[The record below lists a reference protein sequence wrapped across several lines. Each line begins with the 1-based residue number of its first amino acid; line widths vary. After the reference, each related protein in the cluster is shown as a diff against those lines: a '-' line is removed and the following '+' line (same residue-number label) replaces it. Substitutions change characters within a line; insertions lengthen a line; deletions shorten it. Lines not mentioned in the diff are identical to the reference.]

1 MRPRGGKA
9 RKSRRTKIA
18 SPGAAERHQG
28 RLPPREDL
36 GTIASPP
43 QSDLRATN
51 VAWQP
56 GVAARRDLAPV
67 DPFARGALRP
77 SAHPASVVAA
87 RSQRALRLAERRT
100 PARTREVGRRGMA
113 DKATVVGHKACAFW
127 VSPGAR
133 WLRTCRTPVYSPRLR
148 FQTPRSANEAGSS
161 PSRRRQ
167 PVAKPACL
175 SSRSGALGPAPKF
188 DSTPRRC
195 GWLHAGARARS
206 STGVTG
212 AGAALSH
219 GLAPRPSVLNEK
231 QLRRSYIFPADSA
244 GDGKGLAQE
253 VSVFDSASKKKTA
266 ARAALVGRY

>member
-1 MRPRGGKA
+1 MRRVGSGFFPFGQ
-9 RKSRRTKIA
+9 
-18 SPGAAERHQG
+18 AAG
-28 RLPPREDL
+28 
-36 GTIASPP
+36 
-43 QSDLRATN
+43 
-51 VAWQP
+51 
-56 GVAARRDLAPV
+56 
-67 DPFARGALRP
+67 
-77 SAHPASVVAA
+77 
-87 RSQRALRLAERRT
+87 
-100 PARTREVGRRGMA
+100 
-113 DKATVVGHKACAFW
+113 
-127 VSPGAR
+127 PGAR
-133 WLRTCRTPVYSPRLR
+133 WLHTCRRPVYSPRIR
-148 FQTPRSANEAGSS
+148 VETPRRSNEYGSS

-219 GLAPRPSVLNEK
+219 GLRDRPRCLNEK
-231 QLRRSYIFPADSA
+231 QLRHSYGNPADSA

-253 VSVFDSASKKKTA
+253 VSVFDSSSKKTA